1 MSTAGA
7 PDAGVAWRVLGW
19 QGAITGAAAFA
30 ALLVAGPTA
39 ALAAVYG
46 GLVVAALPTFYF
58 AWRVFSRRPD
68 DSPRTV
74 VGAFYRGEVGKF
86 ALTAVLFV
94 FGIGVFS
101 EQFLPLILTYMAALG
116 SYWVVLASESNSERT

>member
-1 MSTAGA
+1 MNTAGA
-7 PDAGVAWRVLGW
+7 SGVAWRVLGW
-19 QGAITGAAAFA
+19 QGAITGLAAFVA
-30 ALLVAGPTA
+30 FLVSGPTA

-68 DSPRTV
+68 DEPRTV

-86 ALTAVLFV
+86 ALTTILFV
-94 FGIGVFS
+94 FGIGAFG
-101 EQFLPLILTYMAALG
+101 EQFLPMILTYMAALG